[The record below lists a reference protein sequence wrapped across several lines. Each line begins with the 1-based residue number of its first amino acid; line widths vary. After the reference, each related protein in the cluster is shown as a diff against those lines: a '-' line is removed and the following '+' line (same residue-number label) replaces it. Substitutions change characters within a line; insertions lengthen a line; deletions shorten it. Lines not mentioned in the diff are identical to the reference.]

1 MHLSKMHLP
10 SPSLLYLSPSRPP
23 QIRIQLCKKA
33 GGGFGV
39 PAFIAPGKQL
49 GVYLHSTHSFGVG
62 MNLQED
68 VDPIVEDASLQVRM
82 GSAVYDKSPWQFMLD
97 KVAKR
102 SMRQNEK
109 EKEAELL
116 AKIPSFVVAETAK
129 PEEDEDEDED
139 QGEESEDEQDALS
152 LKVSFAGKLE
162 YTLQAMAFAD
172 M

>member
-1 MHLSKMHLP
+1 
-10 SPSLLYLSPSRPP
+10 
-23 QIRIQLCKKA
+23 
-33 GGGFGV
+33 
-39 PAFIAPGKQL
+39 
-49 GVYLHSTHSFGVG
+49 